1 MNKRYKVGIIISI
14 LLLLFNQIY
23 IQYWLEKKKDDSKE
37 INIAGKQRML
47 SQQINLGFY
56 RKEVLSGK
64 LRKQFTEWKKV
75 NEAFLVGDEK
85 LGISKTD
92 NGEVES
98 ILTELGN
105 NINFT
110 EQQLIKAEKGE
121 EVSYEA
127 LFQNQAEFLKNMDKA
142 VKLLEFDSNQT
153 LFMIKITEIALMLFS
168 MMVLILEVILIYR
181 PINQVLEKKFLEL
194 KEKNEEVEKNNLEL
208 KRLND
213 SLEEFA
219 FITAH
224 DLSEPVRK
232 VSIFTNELAESLNE
246 NDRVR
251 TAENIKIL
259 NNSSLLLKSYFNGV
273 LSLNAID
280 EFKTYKN
287 QKIKPLVEY
296 VKETCVDSYP
306 DVDCE
311 LEVLSDSVTE
321 ILFDKD
327 ELKTLFYEI
336 VKNSFVYR
344 IKNKPLKI
352 IVETKRLENGVE
364 ISFQD
369 NGIGVDF
376 AFEHKVYQMF
386 QRLHGKNEYEGYG
399 IGLALCKRIVETHGG
414 ELYFDKT
421 VTNGARLVIRL
432 DEKSIV

>member
-23 IQYWLEKKKDDSKE
+23 IQYWLEKKKDDAKE

-56 RKEVLSGK
+56 HKEVLSGK

-98 ILTELGN
+98 ILTELRN

-142 VKLLEFDSNQT
+142 VKLLEFNSNQT

>member
-1 MNKRYKVGIIISI
+1 MNKRYKVGIIISV

-23 IQYWLEKKKDDSKE
+23 IQYWLEKKKDDAKE

-98 ILTELGN
+98 ILTELRN

-110 EQQLIKAEKGE
+110 EQQLIKGEKGE

-127 LFQNQAEFLKNMDKA
+127 LFQNQAEFLKNMDRA
-142 VKLLEFDSNQT
+142 VKLLEFDSNQA

-232 VSIFTNELAESLNE
+232 VSIYTNELTESLNE
-246 NDRVR
+246 NDRMR

-259 NNSSLLLKSYFNGV
+259 NDSSLLLKSYFNGV

-280 EFKTYKN
+280 ELKTYKS

-296 VKETCVDSYP
+296 IKETCVDSYP

-311 LEVLSDSVTE
+311 LEVLSDSVSE

-336 VKNSFVYR
+336 IKNSFVYR

-364 ISFQD
+364 LSFQD

-386 QRLHGKNEYEGYG
+386 QRLHGKNEYEGHG

-421 VTNGARLVIRL
+421 VTNGARLVIKL